1 MWSSK
6 FWFVSP
12 LNFDDEVRKKLELPE
27 RVVIHDTTL
36 RDGEQQAGV
45 VFRRDE
51 KVRIATALDEA
62 GVDRIE
68 AGMPSVSRD
77 DFDAIK
83 EIAKLGLK
91 ARVMAF
97 SRCLKQDVDLAIKA
111 EVPGVVMELPSSKH
125 IIEYGYRIP
134 EDSAIKMVV
143 EAAEYAKKH
152 GLFVTLLAIDSTRAD
167 YEFLKKVVNS
177 VQDFMD
183 SLTIAD
189 TFGVASPFAMEYLT
203 KQVKSLTKKPV
214 EVHPHNDFGLAVAN
228 ALAAV
233 ASGASAVHVTVN
245 GIGERAGNA
254 ALEETVLALELLL
267 GVRTNVK
274 LDKLYEL
281 SKLVEQLSG
290 VKLPPHKP
298 IVGDSQF
305 RVESGMIAEW
315 WISAREVR
323 PTEVFPILPELVG
336 RKGGIEIV
344 LGKKSG
350 KTNIVEAL
358 KEVGIDSSKV
368 STEKLVKILLE
379 TKFYSIL
386 KKGSVSREEFS
397 MIVKKVISEE
407 TR

>member
-77 DFDAIK
+77 DFDAVK

-233 ASGASAVHVTVN
+233 ASGASAVH
-245 GIGERAGNA
+245 
-254 ALEETVLALELLL
+254 
-267 GVRTNVK
+267 
-274 LDKLYEL
+274 
-281 SKLVEQLSG
+281 
-290 VKLPPHKP
+290 
-298 IVGDSQF
+298 
-305 RVESGMIAEW
+305 
-315 WISAREVR
+315 
-323 PTEVFPILPELVG
+323 
-336 RKGGIEIV
+336 
-344 LGKKSG
+344 
-350 KTNIVEAL
+350 
-358 KEVGIDSSKV
+358 
-368 STEKLVKILLE
+368 
-379 TKFYSIL
+379 
-386 KKGSVSREEFS
+386 
-397 MIVKKVISEE
+397 
-407 TR
+407 

>member
-1 MWSSK
+1 
-6 FWFVSP
+6 
-12 LNFDDEVRKKLELPE
+12 
-27 RVVIHDTTL
+27 
-36 RDGEQQAGV
+36 
-45 VFRRDE
+45 
-51 KVRIATALDEA
+51 
-62 GVDRIE
+62 
-68 AGMPSVSRD
+68 
-77 DFDAIK
+77 
-83 EIAKLGLK
+83 
-91 ARVMAF
+91 VMAF

-298 IVGDSQF
+298 IVGDSPF

>member
-51 KVRIATALDEA
+51 KVRIAIALDEA

-77 DFDAIK
+77 DFDAVK

-189 TFGVASPFAMEYLT
+189 TFGVASPFVMEYLT

-298 IVGDSQF
+298 VVGDSPF

-368 STEKLVKILLE
+368 STENLVKILLE

-386 KKGSVSREEFS
+386 KKGPVSREEFS

>member
-298 IVGDSQF
+298 IVGDSPF

-358 KEVGIDSSKV
+358 KEAGIDSSKV

>member
-77 DFDAIK
+77 DFDAVK

-298 IVGDSQF
+298 IVGDSPF

-358 KEVGIDSSKV
+358 KEAGIDSSKV

>member
-51 KVRIATALDEA
+51 KVRIAIALDEA

-77 DFDAIK
+77 DFDAVK

-203 KQVKSLTKKPV
+203 RQVKSLTKKPV

-298 IVGDSQF
+298 VVGDSPF

-368 STEKLVKILLE
+368 STENLVKILLE

-386 KKGSVSREEFS
+386 KKGPVSREEFS

>member
-77 DFDAIK
+77 DFDAVK

-298 IVGDSQF
+298 IVGDSPF

>member
-1 MWSSK
+1 MYRWSSK

-12 LNFDDEVRKKLELPE
+12 LNFDEEVRRRFELPE
-27 RVVIHDTTL
+27 KVVIHDTTL

-51 KVRIATALDEA
+51 KVKIAVALDEA

-68 AGMPSVSRD
+68 AGMPMVSQD
-77 DFDAIK
+77 DFEAIK
-83 EIAKLGLK
+83 EIAKLGLR

-97 SRCLKQDVDLAIKA
+97 SRCLKQDVDLVIKA
-111 EVPGVVMELPSSKH
+111 EAPGVVMELPSSKH
-125 IIEYGYRIP
+125 IIEYGYSIP
-134 EDSAIKMVV
+134 EDKAIRMVI

-167 YEFLKKVVNS
+167 YGFLKKVIDS

-203 KQVKSLTKKPV
+203 KQVKSLTKKPI

-274 LDKLYEL
+274 LGKLYEL
-281 SKLVEQLSG
+281 SKLVEQFSSI
-290 VKLPPHKP
+290 KLPPHKP
-298 IVGDSQF
+298 VVGESPF
-305 RVESGMIAEW
+305 KVESGMIADW
-315 WISAREVR
+315 WIQAREVR

-350 KTNIVEAL
+350 KSNVVEVL
-358 KEVGIDSSKV
+358 KEIGVDPSRMSV
-368 STEKLVKILLE
+368 EDLVKILLE
-379 TKFYSIL
+379 TKFYSTL
-386 KKGSVSREEFS
+386 KKGLVTREEFG
-397 MIVKKVISEE
+397 MIVKKFIS
-407 TR
+407 T

>member
-51 KVRIATALDEA
+51 KVRIAIALDEA

-203 KQVKSLTKKPV
+203 RQVKSLTKKPV

-298 IVGDSQF
+298 VVGDSPF

-358 KEVGIDSSKV
+358 KEAGIDSSKV
-368 STEKLVKILLE
+368 STENLVKILLE

-386 KKGSVSREEFS
+386 KKGPVSREEFS

>member
-77 DFDAIK
+77 DFDAVK

-298 IVGDSQF
+298 VVGDSPF

-368 STEKLVKILLE
+368 STENLVKILLE

>member
-298 IVGDSQF
+298 IVGDSPF